1 MAGKEQEP
9 YPWKLTPGQVFVEP
23 DSKIFTSD
31 GQLRFGIYI
40 KAQAIEAIVATP
52 PLEDPELRNRRL
64 AQQKRLIQEISE
76 EFHQLHSPKEPEPS
90 LADFIKEF
98 ADIVQ
103 ARAPYIQLNGQL
115 SGKWDILP
123 RKKKSKLTNLSEW
136 LQW

>member
-23 DSKIFTSD
+23 DSKIFTPD
-31 GQLRFGIYI
+31 GQLEFGIYI
-40 KAQAIEAIVATP
+40 KAQVIEAIVATP
-52 PLEDPELRNRRL
+52 PLKDPDLEKRRL
-64 AQQKRLIQEISE
+64 SQQKRLIQEISE
-76 EFHQLHSPKEPEPS
+76 EFHQLNSSKKSEPS

-98 ADIVQ
+98 VDIVQ

-123 RKKKSKLTNLSEW
+123 RKKKSKLTNLMELLEW
-136 LQW
+136 